1 MAVVV
6 VYESMY
12 GNTRQI
18 AGAIGRGLTEAHCP
32 AEVFSV
38 EAAHDRGIRPDEVLV
53 VGAPTHVHGLSRE
66 STRKAAAKEA
76 PKNELEMDPAAQ
88 GPAVRDWL
96 ASLGKSTGKA
106 AAFDTR
112 IKAPALV
119 TGRASHTI
127 ARALRRHGFEL
138 LAEPESFLVTSTNQL
153 MPEEEARARQWG
165 AELAAKIL
173 SIQP

>member
-12 GNTRQI
+12 GNTHQI
-18 AGAIGRGLTEAHCP
+18 ARAIGRGLTEAHIP

-38 EAAHDRGIRPDEVLV
+38 DAARDREIRPGDVLV
-53 VGAPTHVHGLSRE
+53 VGAPTHVHGLSRD

-96 ASLGKSTGKA
+96 ASLGKITGRA

-112 IKAPALV
+112 IKAPALF

-165 AELAAKIL
+165 SELAAKIL
-173 SIQP
+173 PIQP